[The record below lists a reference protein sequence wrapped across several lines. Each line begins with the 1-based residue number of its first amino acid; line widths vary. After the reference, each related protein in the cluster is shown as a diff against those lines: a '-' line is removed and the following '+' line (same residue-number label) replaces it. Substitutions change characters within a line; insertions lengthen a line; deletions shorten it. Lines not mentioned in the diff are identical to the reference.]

1 VDAGS
6 VAAFV
11 YFLAVRMIFYVRPAK
26 RRSRSSD
33 GHRAPCGYESAD
45 HLENHRKRDAVM
57 GDYTSGAPDGGQQA
71 SSLADRLK
79 AMMNEYGVA
88 PDGGQ
93 QTSSPADRLNA
104 IINGYGT
111 QAAIGVRKGASS
123 ILGLPVDLASLPIN
137 AGIWTLN
144 KTTGTEVP
152 YVTDPVGGSKQLDE
166 LLALPTRGAQAVMG
180 RPRED
185 PEPRS
190 ARERIGR
197 RFGEEIGAAAVPAA
211 GVLGAAARV
220 GVQGVRKLPSLAR
233 MFVEP
238 AAAEPEKYFAKEM
251 AAAGVSGRAAGSF
264 NEATNQAVANSDV
277 KLDDSQRQWLN
288 TTGDMLGA
296 LGALGGFGLYSVG
309 QKIAGAGRTAAAGLL
324 SKAPVTSGLAQRI
337 MQDEIARRTIRP
349 RTWLGH
355 EGATLD
361 DWGNVIVAGP
371 DSDTELKQAVMR

>member
-1 VDAGS
+1 MSDPN
-6 VAAFV
+6 
-11 YFLAVRMIFYVRPAK
+11 LLPA
-26 RRSRSSD
+26 S
-33 GHRAPCGYESAD
+33 P
-45 HLENHRKRDAVM
+45 
-57 GDYTSGAPDGGQQA
+57 PGGTQA
-71 SSLADRLK
+71 LSLADRLK
-79 AMMNEYGVA
+79 AMMDEYGVA
-88 PDGGQ
+88 ADGGS
-93 QTSSPADRLNA
+93 QTSPADRLNA

-123 ILGLPVDLASLPIN
+123 ILGLPVDLASLPVN
-137 AGIWTLN
+137 AGIWALN
-144 KTTGTEVP
+144 KTTGAEVP
-152 YVTDPVGGSKQLDE
+152 YVTNPVGGSKQLDE

-180 RPRED
+180 RPQED

-220 GVQGVRKLPSLAR
+220 GVQGVRNLPSLAR

-238 AAAEPEKYFAKEM
+238 AATEPEKYFAKEM
-251 AAAGVSGRAAGSF
+251 AAAGVSGRLAGSF

-277 KLDDSQRQWLN
+277 KPDDSQRQLLN
-288 TTGDMLGA
+288 TTGDT

-324 SKAPVTSGLAQRI
+324 SKAPATSALAQRI
-337 MQDEIARRTIRP
+337 AQDEIARRTIRP

-355 EGATLD
+355 EAATLD
-361 DWGNVIVAGP
+361 NWGNAIVAWP
-371 DSDTELKQAVMR
+371 DSDTELKQAVMK

>member
-1 VDAGS
+1 
-6 VAAFV
+6 
-11 YFLAVRMIFYVRPAK
+11 
-26 RRSRSSD
+26 
-33 GHRAPCGYESAD
+33 
-45 HLENHRKRDAVM
+45 M
-57 GDYTSGAPDGGQQA
+57 GDYISGAPDGGQQTL
-71 SSLADRLK
+71 SLADRLK

-123 ILGLPVDLASLPIN
+123 ILGLPVDLASLPVN
-137 AGIWTLN
+137 AGIWALN
-144 KTTGTEVP
+144 KTTGAEVP
-152 YVTDPVGGSKQLDE
+152 YVTNPIGGSKQLDE
-166 LLALPTRGAQAVMG
+166 FLVLPTRGAQAVMG
-180 RPRED
+180 RPQED

-220 GVQGVRKLPSLAR
+220 GVQGVRNLPSLAR

-238 AAAEPEKYFAKEM
+238 AATEPEKYFAKEM
-251 AAAGVSGRAAGSF
+251 AAAGVSGRLAGSF
-264 NEATNQAVANSDV
+264 GEATNKAVADSGLNP
-277 KLDDSQRQWLN
+277 DDSQRQWLN
-288 TTGDMLGA
+288 MTGDLFGA
-296 LGALGGFGLYSVG
+296 LDGFGLYTLG

-324 SKAPVTSGLAQRI
+324 SKAPATSGLAQRI
-337 MQDEIARRTIRP
+337 VQNEAARRTIRP

-361 DWGNVIVAGP
+361 DWGNAIVAGP
-371 DSDTELKQAVMR
+371 DSDSELKQAVMR